1 MLERFVI
8 DYQLQVEQGVPVP
21 ETAPATGRHVSIV
34 GAGPAGLTVAEILA
48 ALGHKVTIYDAWPKA
63 GGTARY
69 GIPSFKLPKDAI
81 DVKVTELEKLGVEFK
96 FNTRIGEDLTVDNLL
111 DGDSDAVFLGTGAS
125 VSAPLKVPGNDLE
138 GIYQATPFLV
148 RANLPADDLPSYMDS
163 PPQVG
168 KRVAIIGGGDSAMD
182 CVRSAI
188 RLGAE
193 EVTCVYRRTESQM
206 PGNSIERKNARD
218 EGAKF
223 IWLAA
228 PIEIMGDEN
237 GHVKAMRC
245 QRMQLGEPDSSGR
258 RRPEPIE
265 GDEFTMDVDTIV
277 LALGYWPDPLIGE
290 TTEGLETHDW
300 GLVTADEDTG
310 KTSRPGVF
318 AAGDN
323 VHGPDLVA
331 TAMHAAQSAAESI
344 HTYLSELPA
353 DGS

>member
-1 MLERFVI
+1 
-8 DYQLQVEQGVPVP
+8 
-21 ETAPATGRHVSIV
+21 
-34 GAGPAGLTVAEILA
+34 LTVAENLV
-48 ALGHKVTIYDAWPKA
+48 ALGHSVTVYDAWPKA

-69 GIPSFKLPKDAI
+69 GIPSFKLPKDTI
-81 DVKVTELEKLGVEFK
+81 DDKVVQLEKLGVEFK
-96 FNTRIGEDLTVDNLL
+96 FNTRIGDDLTVDDMLN
-111 DGDSDAVFLGTGAS
+111 GDSDAVFLGTGAG
-125 VSAPLKVPGNDLE
+125 VSAPLKIPGTDLE

-148 RANLPADDLPSYMDS
+148 RANLPADDLPSFMDS

-168 KRVAIIGGGDSAMD
+168 KRVAVIGGGDSAMD

-206 PGNSIERKNARD
+206 PGNSVERKNARD
-218 EGAKF
+218 EGANF

-228 PIEIMGDEN
+228 PIEIYGDDGGKVRE
-237 GHVKAMRC
+237 MRC

-265 GDEFTMDVDTIV
+265 GDEFTMEVDTVI

-290 TTEGLETHDW
+290 TTDGLETHDW
-300 GLVTADEDTG
+300 GLVTADEETG
-310 KTSRPGVF
+310 RTSRPGVF

-331 TAMHAAQSAAESI
+331 TAMLAAQHAAKSI
-344 HTYLSELPA
+344 HDYLSELPA
-353 DGS
+353 KES